1 MQRCVNEAD
10 KVGISIV
17 DIIFIPV
24 LGLRIFKDIYSAR
37 RSNPFLQRPSKVHST
52 SENAD
57 CNASE

>member
-37 RSNPFLQRPSKVHST
+37 RPNSFVQRPSEARSAREKRR
-52 SENAD
+52 EQ
-57 CNASE
+57 C